1 MHYSAGIYMIVMKIV
16 LDIKGLILLQLNSIY
31 FKSKISNHVAVR
43 LFACLGMSR
52 VGWLGPH
59 PGMHPSL

>member
-31 FKSKISNHVAVR
+31 FRS
-43 LFACLGMSR
+43 
-52 VGWLGPH
+52 
-59 PGMHPSL
+59 